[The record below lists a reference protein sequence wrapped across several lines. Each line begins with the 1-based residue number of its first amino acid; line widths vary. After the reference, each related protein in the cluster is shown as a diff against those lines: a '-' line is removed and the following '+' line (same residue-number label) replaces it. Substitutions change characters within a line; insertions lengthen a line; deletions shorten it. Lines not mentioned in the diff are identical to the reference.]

1 MLIAVDMGNTNI
13 TLVIFD
19 NDQIIAEYRL
29 TTKLQRTSDEYG
41 FMINSFL
48 DVYNVKV
55 EEIEDVIISSVVPKI
70 MHAFTNAIKKYL
82 NHDPIIVGP
91 GIKTGI
97 KLKIPNP
104 KGLGADRL
112 VDAVGAHN
120 TYKRACL
127 VIDFGT
133 ATTFDVVDGE
143 GCFLGGATSTGIQVM
158 CQALAAQAAMLPEF
172 EIAMPQN
179 VIAKETVPSMQ
190 AGCIIGYI
198 GLTEKLITE
207 IKKEYGADLLVVSTG
222 GLGRVISSETD
233 LIDVYDRNLTFKG
246 LKMIYD
252 KNKYQ

>member
-19 NDQIIAEYRL
+19 GDEIIAEYRL

-48 DVYNVKV
+48 DVYHV
-55 EEIEDVIISSVVPKI
+55 EVDQIADVIISSVVPKI

-82 NHDPIIVGP
+82 QKEPIIVGP

-104 KGLGADRL
+104 KGLGTDRL
-112 VDAVGAHN
+112 VDVVGAYY
-120 TYKRACL
+120 TYNKACL

-133 ATTFDVVDGE
+133 ATTFDVVDHE
-143 GCFLGGATSTGIQVM
+143 GCFLGGATSTGVQVM
-158 CQALAAQAAMLPEF
+158 CQALSSQAAMLPEF
-172 EIAMPQN
+172 EIALPSST
-179 VIAKETVPSMQ
+179 IAKETVPSMQ
-190 AGCIIGYI
+190 AGCVMGYI

-207 IKKEYGADLLVVSTG
+207 IKKEYGEDLMVVSTG
-222 GLGRVISSETD
+222 GMGRVISSETD
-233 LIDVYDRNLTFKG
+233 LIDIYDRNLTFRG
-246 LKMIYD
+246 LKIIYD
-252 KNKYQ
+252 KNH